1 MINVGG
7 QLIQVRSRSGQTL
20 WAQFGVSSQQRT
32 PQVILT
38 FRRADNGATVQ
49 WTGFLTTD
57 KIGKDG
63 LNSYER
69 ALDSMHTVGFSG
81 DDLDSFNDQAPHGK
95 VSLAIEAEEYNGT
108 VRDKVKFVNSEAYTI
123 GDDDRLAGKGLKD
136 LSAKLKAA
144 KKSAGSGWNANG
156 PGREPGDDG
165 PGDDGPGDGLPN
177 WK

>member
-7 QLIQVRSRSGQTL
+7 QLIQARTRTGQTL
-20 WAQFGVSSQQRT
+20 WAQFGVSSQQQT

-63 LNSYER
+63 LTGYER
-69 ALDSMHTVGFSG
+69 AMDSMHTVGFSG
-81 DDLDSFNDQAPHGK
+81 DDLDTFNDQTPHGK

-108 VRDKVKFVNSEAYTI
+108 TRDKVKFINSEAFTI
-123 GDDDRLAGKGLKD
+123 SDENALAGKGLKE
-136 LSAKLKAA
+136 LSAKLKAS
-144 KKSAGSGWNANG
+144 KQKTGNGSGWNPRG
-156 PGREPGDDG
+156 PAGDDV
-165 PGDDGPGDGLPN
+165 GDVPPS

>member
-63 LNSYER
+63 LTGYER
-69 ALDSMHTVGFSG
+69 AMDSMHTVGFTG
-81 DDLDSFNDQAPHGK
+81 DDLDAFNDQTPHGK
-95 VSLAIEAEEYNGT
+95 VSLAIESEEYNGT
-108 VRDKVKFVNSEAYTI
+108 VRDKVKFINSESFTI
-123 GDDDRLAGKGLKD
+123 GDDDRLSGKDLKG
-136 LSAKLKAA
+136 LSAKLKAS
-144 KKSAGSGWNANG
+144 KQKNGGGSGWNPRG
-156 PGREPGDDG
+156 PAASADNDDAGDV
-165 PGDDGPGDGLPN
+165 PPS